1 MWDTGEERSTSCRVV
16 EGAGVVV
23 VGSGV
28 VMMQEGGVQVDREK
42 SPVFPNTLD
51 WCYEHNVTWFTLVMK
66 VKSTLQGTSVLFSSN
81 SMCSD
86 GKGLDRGLKQGNL

>member
-1 MWDTGEERSTSCRVV
+1 VV

-42 SPVFPNTLD
+42 SPVFPN
-51 WCYEHNVTWFTLVMK
+51 TLVMK